1 MHLFFNEVYLLAFTR
16 PIRGELSHNSV
27 ASIPTGDTP
36 TGVYLESQHG
46 YYFSVAS
53 FTLKTG
59 RIGIPNTL
67 IQPIS

>member
-16 PIRGELSHNSV
+16 PIHGELSHNNV
-27 ASIPTGDTP
+27 ASIPTR
-36 TGVYLESQHG
+36 VYLESQHG
-46 YYFSVAS
+46 YYFYIAS